1 MTAPTNTV
9 RKTGSVFALGMR
21 AVALGP
27 TGAPI
32 IGARG
37 AYETDNLV
45 KLDFTMTYREG
56 ETKERTNGVGRACLS
71 YEAPT
76 TVKGLEVNS
85 LELCYPDPDLEP
97 LIAGG
102 VSILDDDDLPIGFA
116 APEVGS
122 AVGGTNGYGVGLEL
136 WSNAVHD
143 EGVDDD
149 LPYMRWLFPRER
161 LRDTGTRSIGPDPM
175 AATFQGTGSQNA
187 SYGNGPMNDWP
198 HVSNRVYQW
207 YRVDEV
213 PDLSANGFVT
223 VPADGPTV
231 A

>member
-1 MTAPTNTV
+1 MTVN

-21 AVALGP
+21 VVILGQS
-27 TGAPI
+27 GAPT
-32 IGARG
+32 IGPLG

-76 TVKGLEVNS
+76 TVKGLQINS
-85 LELCYPDPDLEP
+85 LELCYPDAELEP
-97 LIAGG
+97 IIGG
-102 VSILDDDDLPIGFA
+102 GDTLLDDDDDPSGFA

-122 AVGGTNGYGVGLEL
+122 DPSGNGIGIEL

-149 LPYMRWLFPRER
+149 LPYIRWLFPRER
-161 LRDTGTRSIGPDPM
+161 LRSSGTRSVGPDPM
-175 AATFQGTGSQNA
+175 AAAFEGNGSQNGN
-187 SYGNGPMNDWP
+187 YGNGPMNDWP
-198 HVSNRVYQW
+198 HISNRVYQW
-207 YRVDEV
+207 YRTATL
-213 PDLSANGFVT
+213 PDLSANGFVV
-223 VPADGPTV
+223 VPPAAP
-231 A
+231 